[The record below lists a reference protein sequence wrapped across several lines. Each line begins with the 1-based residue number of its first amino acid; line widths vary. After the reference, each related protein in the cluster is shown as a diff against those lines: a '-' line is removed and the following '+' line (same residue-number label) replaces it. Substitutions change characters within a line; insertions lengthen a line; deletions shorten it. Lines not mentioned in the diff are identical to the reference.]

1 MMKKTTLVL
10 ICLTFFAAWASPAI
24 GQTSLEQKKGALL
37 SVIDE
42 ELREV
47 LRLNKQTQGRNPDL
61 RIQAAELEL
70 EKARILREIEM
81 DRFLAID
88 SSKRSSINKD
98 KFFAQSTSYFN
109 EAKKQ
114 CIYVLKN
121 YPSFSGKADA
131 YYILAYH
138 ARDIDRNTNKA
149 AKYFEQARSSSRR
162 GTPLYDKAS
171 MALAE
176 MYYNQKQYQRA
187 IPLYQAALAGQK
199 NRWWTKDAHSLA
211 WSYFRVGEKQK
222 GIELLEQVDEASK
235 NSNFIDMSAQAK
247 RDLAY
252 FYTASGK
259 TDQAVSIA
267 TKNGG
272 NAVESLISVAIH
284 ARNQGHFDKA
294 GNVLLKAL
302 GQKPDRAQEIKI
314 HLAILDIADRMGKF
328 ERIYSSSKK
337 LSDIHLQQALEKE
350 QLDQLKF
357 YAQKS
362 AATLQGA
369 VMGKAYRHQPKVRMQ
384 KGDLTVKFF
393 EILKNVNPEGTYKI
407 DMLIAETYFSL
418 DQFGKAVPFYDSALA
433 GAQRANDRK
442 IEQDALAGLSTS
454 LDKPTV
460 GKDIKDKYLSRTYL
474 AYLQKNPKSP
484 EAHKIYQRLF
494 NLYLQQ
500 KDMKNCEQVLL
511 TFKKYFPNDRGL
523 QEAMLGQIIDIHK
536 ANKDSVAM
544 KSWLDRIDRH
554 EFDVNPTFK
563 SRLSSA
569 ITTMKFENVETANT
583 RGDKVSA
590 LKGYMALYGD
600 ANSSDYEKKNAA
612 YNIAVLFNML
622 GNDDMTY
629 KWTMRAL
636 EKMQSADVLKFE
648 SSFLAIATFLFNK
661 RKFEWAIDVNHTVYQ
676 KLCSEKSANKEVFF
690 KNIYVL
696 KIAEE
701 QSDEI
706 SRFLSTASSC
716 SIPQDEID
724 RARLEL
730 LVELERAESWQTLEE
745 QLLIAERNKKL
756 WGELIIPANAL
767 HNAYSD
773 AGRSQSSNQFAAKIE
788 KYFVHAEANKLEI
801 PLEARDIVA
810 NFKLKSLYAE
820 AQKLDEI
827 QLSFPESIFNERL
840 KQKLAQLEKISARAL
855 DLSKVRSGKGIV
867 RAYRY
872 LVDSYEKVSSEVT
885 KFSPPGVTP
894 EYLQSFKKALVPLAN
909 NLTSMAQKFRQ
920 DVMKEIS
927 SSTIL
932 SSDNTY
938 FMMDHHLPVKVE
950 YKFYRKG
957 MVMDRGG
964 QR

>member
-1 MMKKTTLVL
+1 MNRKTLIL
-10 ICLTFFAAWASPAI
+10 ICISFLASWVNPLLA
-24 GQTSLEQKKGALL
+24 QTSLEEKKGALL

-47 LRLNKQTQGRNPDL
+47 IRLNKQTQGRQPDL

-70 EKARILREIEM
+70 EKARILRELEM
-81 DRFLAID
+81 DRFLSVDA
-88 SSKRSSINKD
+88 SKRASINKD
-98 KFFAQSTSYFN
+98 KFFSQSTSYFN

-114 CIYVLKN
+114 CLYVLKN
-121 YPSFSGKADA
+121 HPTFSGRADA

-138 ARDIDRNTNKA
+138 ARDIDRNTGKA
-149 AKYFEQARSSSRR
+149 AKLFEQARSSSRP
-162 GTPLYDKAS
+162 GSPLYDKAS

-222 GIELLEQVDEASK
+222 GIDLLEQVDAASK
-235 NSNFIDMSAQAK
+235 NPNFIDMSSQVK

-259 TDQAVSIA
+259 TDKAVSIA
-267 TKNGG
+267 TQTGG
-272 NAVESLISVAIH
+272 NAVDSLINVAIH

-294 GNVLLKAL
+294 GSVLLKAL
-302 GQKPDRAQEIKI
+302 GQKPDRGQEIKI
-314 HLAILDIADRMGKF
+314 HLSILDIADRMGKF
-328 ERIYSSSKK
+328 ERVYSSVKR
-337 LSDIHLQQALEKE
+337 LTEMNQQQALEKE
-350 QLDQLKF
+350 QLDQVKF
-357 YAQKS
+357 YSQKS
-362 AATLQGA
+362 AATLQAA
-369 VMGKAYRHQPKVRMQ
+369 VMGKAYRHQPKVRQQ
-384 KGDLTVKFF
+384 KGELTVKFF
-393 EILKNVNPEGTYKI
+393 EILKRINQDSSYKI
-407 DMLIAETYFSL
+407 DMLIAETHFSL
-418 DQFGKAVPFYDSALA
+418 EQFSAAIPFYDLALE
-433 GAQRANDRK
+433 GAQRSNDKK

-454 LDKPTV
+454 LDKPGV
-460 GKDIKDKYLSRTYL
+460 GKEVKDKYLSRTYL
-474 AYLQKNPKSP
+474 AFLQKNPRSP

-494 NLYLQQ
+494 NIYHQQ
-500 KDMKNCEQVLL
+500 KDMKNCEHVLM
-511 TFKKYFPNDRGL
+511 TFKKYFPADRGV

-544 KSWLDRIDRH
+544 KSWLDRIERR
-554 EFDVNPTFK
+554 EFEVNPTFK

-590 LKGYMALYGD
+590 LKGYMALYADG
-600 ANSSDYEKKNAA
+600 NSSDYEKKNAA

-622 GNDDMTY
+622 GNDEMTY

-648 SSFLAIATFLFNK
+648 SSFMAIATFLFNK
-661 RKFEWAIDVNHTVYQ
+661 RKFDWAIDVNHSVYQ
-676 KLCSEKSANKEVFF
+676 KLCKEKSANKEVFF
-690 KNIYVL
+690 KNVYVL

-701 QSDEI
+701 ERDEI
-706 SRFLSTASSC
+706 PGFLGSAPSC
-716 SIPQDEID
+716 GIPSQEID

-745 QLLIAERNKKL
+745 QLLVAERNNKL

-767 HNAYSD
+767 FNAYNE
-773 AGRSQSSNQFAAKIE
+773 AGRNQSANQYAVKVD
-788 KYFVHAEANKLEI
+788 KYFSFAEANKLEI

-810 NFKLKSLYAE
+810 NYKLKALYAE

-855 DLSKVRSGKGIV
+855 ELSKVRSGKGIV

-872 LVDSYEKVSSEVT
+872 LVDSYEKVSSEVA

-894 EYLQSFKKALVPLAN
+894 EYLQSFKKALVPLSN

-920 DVMKEIS
+920 DVMKEIN

-938 FMMDHHLPVKVE
+938 FMMDHHLPFKVE
-950 YKFYRKG
+950 YRFYRKG